1 VDNTKNIKSILLN
14 LVIIIALSL
23 LILFIFFFS
32 LKSITR
38 HGEAISVPDVTG
50 MPSSQAMA
58 KITASGLHPV
68 ILDTVFFDTL
78 APLSIVSQTPA
89 SAAKVKQ
96 DHIIYLTVNRAV
108 PPTIQMPNLVGYSLN
123 SATLLLKSFGLHLGT
138 HTYTANLVKDAVVK
152 QMMGD
157 SEIVAGTRIP
167 MGTTI
172 DLVIGD
178 GSGSQMMSVPDIIG
192 MQLSEAKDYISSM
205 NCSIGAVTPDMD
217 VQHADSA
224 YIYKQDPASTIINEQ
239 GQTGHVRMKIGGT
252 IDVWVSARPPVP
264 GAEPPAASGAGAA
277 GTPPAPVKNARPAT
291 ATPK

>member
-1 VDNTKNIKSILLN
+1 MGNTKNIKSILLN
-14 LVIIIALSL
+14 LAIIIALAV
-23 LILFIFFFS
+23 LILFIFFSS

-38 HGEAISVPDVTG
+38 HGESISVPDVTG
-50 MPSSQAMA
+50 MSSSAAMT
-58 KITASGLHPV
+58 KISALGLQPV
-68 ILDTVFFDTL
+68 ILDTVFYDTL
-78 APLSIVSQTPA
+78 APLSIVTQTPA
-89 SAAKVKQ
+89 ASSKVKE
-96 DHIIYLTVNRAV
+96 DHIIYLTINRAV

-123 SATLLLKSFGLHLGT
+123 SASLLLKSFGLHLGT

-152 QMMGD
+152 QMLGD

-172 DLVIGD
+172 DLIIGD

-205 NCSIGAVTPDMD
+205 NCSIGAVTPDID

-224 YIYKQDPASTIINEQ
+224 YIYKQNPASTIINEQ

-252 IDVWVSARPPVP
+252 IDVWVS
-264 GAEPPAASGAGAA
+264 SQ
-277 GTPPAPVKNARPAT
+277 PPAPGSQPPPPSGPA
-291 ATPK
+291 AAPTPR

>member
-1 VDNTKNIKSILLN
+1 MDNTKNIKSILLN

-58 KITASGLHPV
+58 KITAMGLQPV
-68 ILDTVFFDTL
+68 VLDTVFFDTL

-89 SAAKVKQ
+89 SAAKVKE

-138 HTYTANLVKDAVVK
+138 HSYTANLVKDAVVK

-205 NCSIGAVTPDMD
+205 NCSIGAVTPDID

-252 IDVWVSARPPVP
+252 IDVWVSSKPPVP
-264 GAEPPAASGAGAA
+264 GATPGATGPEPAGGAA
-277 GTPPAPVKNARPAT
+277 APVRSTQPAT
-291 ATPK
+291 STPK